1 MESLVFFG
9 KGGIGKSTIC
19 ANLSALYGLSGRK
32 VLHVGCDPKHD
43 STLAIAAR
51 STEYVRTFMEK
62 IAANESIT
70 DSGKL
75 VLRGRFG
82 IDLVEAGGPE
92 PGVGCAGRGIS
103 LMLETFKETRLLENG
118 GYDICVYDILGDV
131 VCGGFATPLRA
142 GFGKKVFIVC
152 SEELM
157 SIYAANNIAKAV
169 RHYSPN
175 GIRLAGLIANL
186 RDAEV
191 DRRPLE
197 RFAKL
202 INTRILQYVPRD
214 PAVREA
220 EFKRETVVEHAPKA
234 PVTRALARL
243 ATTAL
248 RLKHKALPLPTP
260 LEDREFYALSYT
272 QFKKSAR
279 RRKK

>member
-1 MESLVFFG
+1 MLFPSDESRARLWASYEPSDAAITRARAWAVFFG
-9 KGGIGKSTIC
+9 AALADTGEPRHVEIGRDI
-19 ANLSALYGLSGRK
+19 LRAL
-32 VLHVGCDPKHD
+32 
-43 STLAIAAR
+43 
-51 STEYVRTFMEK
+51 
-62 IAANESIT
+62 
-70 DSGKL
+70 
-75 VLRGRFG
+75 
-82 IDLVEAGGPE
+82 
-92 PGVGCAGRGIS
+92 
-103 LMLETFKETRLLENG
+103 LETG
-118 GYDICVYDILGDV
+118 GYDVSVYDILGDV

-142 GFGKKVFIVC
+142 GFGNKVFIVC

-202 INTRILQYVPRD
+202 INTKIIQYLPRD

-220 EFKRETVVEHAPKA
+220 EFKRQTVVEHAPKA
-234 PVTRALARL
+234 AVTRALARL
-243 ATTAL
+243 ANTAM
-248 RLKHKALPLPTP
+248 RIKHNKLPLPTP
-260 LEDREFYALSYT
+260 LEDRDFYALSYT
-272 QFKKSAR
+272 QFKKCAP